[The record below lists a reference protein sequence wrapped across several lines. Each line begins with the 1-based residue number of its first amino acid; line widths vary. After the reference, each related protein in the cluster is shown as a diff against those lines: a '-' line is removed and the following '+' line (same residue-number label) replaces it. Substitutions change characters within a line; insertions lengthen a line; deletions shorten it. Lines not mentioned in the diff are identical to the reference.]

1 MRSIPASM
9 VVISVVL
16 LAGCA
21 KQPPQVDTSTAA
33 EQPTISPADRGIAR
47 ARKDIAEGNVR
58 ILYYGKPWS
67 AGKPLVDDD
76 SGLPVEIV
84 EGCCVT
90 AEFVQ
95 ETDAYNR
102 TMREALQDAK
112 SRARAYLERR
122 GMDWGDPVSVYCT
135 GRSCRLQYLTSEVET
150 AVKGT
155 RKLDVPFLGGEPYLI
170 PRR

>member
-1 MRSIPASM
+1 MRSISASM
-9 VVISVVL
+9 VVIGVVL
-16 LAGCA
+16 LGGCA
-21 KQPPQVDTSTAA
+21 KQPPETGTSTAA

-67 AGKPLVDDD
+67 AGKPLVDDA

-95 ETDAYNR
+95 ETDAYNQ
-102 TMREALQDAK
+102 TMRETLQDAK
-112 SRARAYLERR
+112 SRARAYLERH
-122 GMDWGDPVSVYCT
+122 GLDWGDPVSVYCA
-135 GRSCRLQYLTSEVET
+135 GRSCRLQYLTSEVEV
-150 AVKGT
+150 ALLGIRV
-155 RKLDVPFLGGEPYLI
+155 LDVPLPGGEPYAI